1 MCGIV
6 GVIAGKG
13 QLPFTVLN
21 DMRDR
26 LSHRGPD
33 GAESWIGETSGGV
46 VGLAHR
52 RLSIIDLSA
61 AAGQPMFSA
70 DGRLVIVYNGEIY
83 NFIELRQELESHG
96 IGFRTRSDTEVLLA
110 AYARWGEACLSRLN
124 GMFALLIWD
133 TRAQHLFVARDRF
146 GEKPLFMTRLPGGG
160 IALAS
165 EMKALFAHPDIFA
178 TADEHAVRLYAAGQY
193 YEDGETTLFE
203 GITRLPPSHAMVL
216 DAQGAV
222 VRRWRYWTPDYA
234 AIQQDYEP
242 IAAAATFRSLLERSI
257 TLRLRADVPIG
268 TSLSGGLDSSSL
280 VCLLRRLRGDSS
292 STAQNAFSARFDADP
307 TMSEGPYI
315 DLAAKHAAVNAYSVA
330 PEPGRLIEESERIH
344 WHQEEP
350 FLSASI
356 YLQWCVARLA
366 REHRTTVL
374 IDGQGADEL
383 LAGYQFYYRTYQ
395 LDLIDRRDFS
405 RLLHD
410 SIVFN
415 RRLRA
420 ASRVYRDA
428 RRRFDPRIGMSWA
441 ALAVASVHAPA
452 ITAGPYTIGV
462 PSPAAGTR
470 LRRQIA
476 EALQYNSLPTLL
488 RYADRNS
495 MAFGRETRLPFL
507 DPDLVEWCISLP
519 DHALIRDGWQKY
531 ILRAATADVLPDA
544 IRWRVDKVGYAAPLD
559 LWLRQA
565 LKDWAYEELFH
576 GLIGDVP
583 GYDGPTLRR
592 LWTEHQESRAQ
603 NSWALW
609 RWISLNQ
616 WLRLIKNGVWRAGI
630 SEHRRS

>member
-6 GVIAGKG
+6 GVIAAKN
-13 QLPFTVLN
+13 QLPLAVLN

-33 GAESWIGETSGGV
+33 GADSWIGEAGRGV
-46 VGLAHR
+46 IGLAHR

-83 NFIELRQELESHG
+83 NFVELRRELESHG
-96 IGFRTRSDTEVLLA
+96 VVFRTRSDTEVLLA
-110 AYARWGEACLSRLN
+110 AYAQWGDLCLSRLN

-133 TRAQHLFVARDRF
+133 TQARHLFVARDRF
-146 GEKPLFMTRLPGGG
+146 GEKPLFIARLPGGG

-178 TADEHAVRLYAAGQY
+178 TADERVVSSYAAGQY
-193 YEDGETTLFE
+193 YEDGEATLFE
-203 GITRLPPSHAMVL
+203 GITRFPPAHAMVV
-216 DAQGAV
+216 DAHGVIKRQ
-222 VRRWRYWTPDYA
+222 WRYWTPDYC
-234 AIQQDYEP
+234 AIRHDYEP
-242 IAAAATFRSLLERSI
+242 IEAAETFRGLLERSI
-257 TLRLRADVPIG
+257 AMRLRADVPIG

-280 VCLLRRLRGDSS
+280 VCLLSRLRGESIS
-292 STAQNAFSARFDADP
+292 AAQNTFSARFDGDP
-307 TMSEGPYI
+307 TISEGPYI
-315 DLAAKHAAVNAYSVA
+315 DLAANRAAVNAYSVA
-330 PEPGRLIEESERIH
+330 PDPDRLIEESERIH

-366 REHRTTVL
+366 REHQTTVL

-383 LAGYQFYYRTYQ
+383 LAGYQFYYRSYQ
-395 LDLIDRRDFS
+395 LDLIDRGQYAE
-405 RLLHD
+405 LLRET
-410 SIVFN
+410 IVFN
-415 RRLRA
+415 HRLWRA
-420 ASRVYRDA
+420 SKRYADA
-428 RRRFDPRIGMSWA
+428 RRRFDRRIGMSWRRLA
-441 ALAVASVHAPA
+441 AACVRVPAV
-452 ITAGPYTIGV
+452 TGGPYTVGV
-462 PSPAAGTR
+462 PPVAASLR

-507 DPDLVEWCISLP
+507 DYDLVDWCISLP
-519 DHALIRDGWQKY
+519 DRALVRDGWQKH
-531 ILRAATADVLPDA
+531 ILRMATQDVVPDA
-544 IRWRVDKVGYAAPLD
+544 IRWRADKVGYAAPLD
-559 LWLRQA
+559 VWLRGP

-583 GYDGPTLRR
+583 GYDRNALQRM
-592 LWTEHQESRAQ
+592 WSQHQQSHAQ
-603 NSWALW
+603 NSWPLW

-616 WLRLIKNGVWRAGI
+616 WLRLFKGGAWRSGI
-630 SEHRRS
+630 SGLRPS